1 MSSDLVLVTGVSGFL
16 AGHVVRDLL
25 GAGYRVRGSVRDA
38 RKGGH
43 VRKVLEAHGADTS
56 GLSFVTL
63 DLMSDGG
70 WQEAMAGVDYLV
82 HTASPFVTHI
92 PKDEGEIIRPAV
104 EGTRRALAAA
114 LGTGVKRMVVTSSE
128 VAVARGHGKG
138 LGRPL
143 TEADWSDV
151 EAPDMTP
158 YFKSKTLA
166 EREAWAIME
175 RAGRRDDLTV
185 VNPGFILGPLLD
197 ADMGTSGAIIHKMMA
212 GKLPGSP
219 DLNFTIVDVRDVA
232 ALHVRA
238 MTDPGAF
245 GHRVLASSGSV
256 GMRDIALALA
266 EAFPAY
272 AGKLPTRRLP
282 AFLVRL
288 VGLFDADARAS
299 VRSIGLRFEMEH
311 GLAEEMLGRPL
322 IGWREAATAM
332 AQTLLDQQLV

>member
-1 MSSDLVLVTGVSGFL
+1 
-16 AGHVVRDLL
+16 
-25 GAGYRVRGSVRDA
+25 
-38 RKGGH
+38 
-43 VRKVLEAHGADTS
+43 
-56 GLSFVTL
+56 
-63 DLMSDGG
+63 
-70 WQEAMAGVDYLV
+70 
-82 HTASPFVTHI
+82 
-92 PKDEGEIIRPAV
+92 
-104 EGTRRALAAA
+104 
-114 LGTGVKRMVVTSSE
+114 
-128 VAVARGHGKG
+128 
-138 LGRPL
+138 
-143 TEADWSDV
+143 
-151 EAPDMTP
+151 
-158 YFKSKTLA
+158 
-166 EREAWAIME
+166 
-175 RAGRRDDLTV
+175 
-185 VNPGFILGPLLD
+185 
-197 ADMGTSGAIIHKMMA
+197 
-212 GKLPGSP
+212 
-219 DLNFTIVDVRDVA
+219 
-232 ALHVRA
+232 A